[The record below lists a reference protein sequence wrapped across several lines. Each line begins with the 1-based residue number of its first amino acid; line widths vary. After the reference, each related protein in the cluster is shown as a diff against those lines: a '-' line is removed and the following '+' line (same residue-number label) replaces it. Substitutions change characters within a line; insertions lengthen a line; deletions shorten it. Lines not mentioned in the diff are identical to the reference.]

1 MSVIKLVQGDNR
13 PYIKMTLTNAD
24 GTVVD
29 VSSASTVVQVLFRQ
43 AGTSAILSTLTCTKP
58 NGGADGV
65 VQFNFPT
72 TTLDVTPGSYE
83 GEIQITFGSEIQ
95 TVYDTLKFY
104 VRQQF

>member
-24 GTVVD
+24 GSAVD
-29 VSSASTVVQVLFRQ
+29 VSNSSTIVQVLFRQ
-43 AGTSAILSTLTCTKP
+43 AGTSAVLSTITCTKP
-58 NGGADGV
+58 NGGADGI
-65 VQFNFPT
+65 VQFNFPG
-72 TTLDVTPGSYE
+72 TTLSVTPGSYE

-95 TVYDTLKFY
+95 TVYDVLKFY

>member
-29 VSSASTVVQVLFRQ
+29 VSNVSTAVQVLFRQ
-43 AGTSAILSTLTCTKP
+43 SGTNSVLSTLNCSKP

-65 VQFNFPT
+65 VQFSFPG

-83 GEIQITFGSEIQ
+83 GEIQITFGSEVQ

>member
-29 VSSASTVVQVLFRQ
+29 VSSSSTIVQVLFRQ
-43 AGTSAILSTLTCTKP
+43 AGTTTILSTITCTKP

-65 VQFNFPT
+65 VQFNFPG
-72 TTLDVTPGSYE
+72 TTLNVTAGSYE
-83 GEIQITFGSEIQ
+83 GEIQITFGTEVQ
-95 TVYDTLKFY
+95 TVYDTLKFF

>member
-29 VSSASTVVQVLFRQ
+29 VSSVSTVVVLLFRA
-43 AGTSAILSTLTCTKP
+43 AGTTTVLSTISCTKP

-65 VQFNFPT
+65 VQFNFPS
-72 TTLDVTPGSYE
+72 TTLNVAPGSYE
-83 GEIQITFGSEIQ
+83 GEIQITFGTEVQ
-95 TVYDTLKFY
+95 TVFDTLKFY